1 MKYLSCQ
8 FLNRLYTG
16 PKDDHIFS
24 ILSKPVYKK
33 LMKNNVDMELSF
45 NDWDVSKEKTLTEPL
60 SAYFAD
66 TASSTIIGSKWA
78 CKVRK
83 NYLSHTYIM

>member
-1 MKYLSCQ
+1 
-8 FLNRLYTG
+8 
-16 PKDDHIFS
+16 
-24 ILSKPVYKK
+24 
-33 LMKNNVDMELSF
+33 MKNNVDMELSF
-45 NDWDVSKEKTLTEPL
+45 NNWDVSKEKTLTEPL

-83 NYLSHTYIM
+83 NYLKAILHTLCNFLKIHNG